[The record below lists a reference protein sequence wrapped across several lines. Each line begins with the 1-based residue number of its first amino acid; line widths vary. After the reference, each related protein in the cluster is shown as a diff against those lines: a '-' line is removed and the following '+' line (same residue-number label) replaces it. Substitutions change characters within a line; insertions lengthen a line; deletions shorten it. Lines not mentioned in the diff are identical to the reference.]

1 MIQLLQLELYHLK
14 LHRITAHIFVE
25 NFTSP
30 LPILMQNDGRYY
42 VENRIVLEAYKPVFY
57 PYYSRKT
64 IEKATA
70 QIQYPAR

>member
-1 MIQLLQLELYHLK
+1 
-14 LHRITAHIFVE
+14 
-25 NFTSP
+25 
-30 LPILMQNDGRYY
+30 MQNDGRYY
-42 VENRIVLEAYKPVFY
+42 VENRIVLEAYKPVFD